1 VAFSSC
7 GWWIKERL
15 YYNKAES
22 LTATP
27 AARRA
32 RRRLTAADNSRGSAR
47 PGARAADRRRTSDLK
62 FSKIKGE
69 PTMRIVLLGAPGSGK
84 GTQTD
89 AITERYGIP
98 TVATGDLLRAEVAA
112 NTELGQQAKPYMDAG
127 DLVPF
132 DIVLGM
138 IENGLKKLAEANS
151 NGFMMDGF
159 PRDLAQA
166 EALDQLLDKI
176 NQPLDLVLFF
186 EVDYEEIVG
195 RLLGRGRADDNE
207 ETIRNRLRV
216 YEEKTAP
223 LIEYYTRKGLLRKVK
238 GTGTIDAIGERI
250 RAVLDE
256 IA

>member
-1 VAFSSC
+1 MALL
-7 GWWIKERL
+7 WIFAGILTLFYRQ
-15 YYNKAES
+15 NES
-22 LTATP
+22 A
-27 AARRA
+27 
-32 RRRLTAADNSRGSAR
+32 
-47 PGARAADRRRTSDLK
+47 
-62 FSKIKGE
+62 II
-69 PTMRIVLLGAPGSGK
+69 MRIVLLGAPGSGK

-89 AITERYGIP
+89 AIIARYGVS

-112 NTELGQQAKPYMDAG
+112 GTELGQRAKPYMDAG
-127 DLVPF
+127 ELVPF

-138 IENGLKKLAEANS
+138 IENGLKTLATTNPK
-151 NGFMMDGF
+151 GFMMDGF

-166 EALDQLLDKI
+166 EALDQILAKI

-186 EVDYEEIVG
+186 EVDYEEIVK

-223 LIEYYTRKGLLRKVK
+223 LIDSYTRTGLLRTVK
-238 GTGTIDAIGERI
+238 GTGTIEEIGARI

>member
-1 VAFSSC
+1 
-7 GWWIKERL
+7 
-15 YYNKAES
+15 
-22 LTATP
+22 
-27 AARRA
+27 
-32 RRRLTAADNSRGSAR
+32 
-47 PGARAADRRRTSDLK
+47 
-62 FSKIKGE
+62 
-69 PTMRIVLLGAPGSGK
+69 MRIVLLGAPGSGK

-89 AITERYGIP
+89 AITERYGIA
-98 TVATGDLLRAEVAA
+98 TVATGDLLRVEVAA
-112 NTELGQQAKPYMDAG
+112 NTELGQRAKPYMDAG
-127 DLVPF
+127 ELVPF

-138 IENGLKKLAEANS
+138 IENGLKKLAESNP

-166 EALDQLLDKI
+166 EALDKLLAKI
-176 NQPLDLVLFF
+176 NQPLDLVVFF
-186 EVDYEEIVG
+186 EVDYEEIVK

-223 LIEYYTRKGLLRKVK
+223 LIEYYTRKGLLRTVK
-238 GTGTIDAIGERI
+238 GTGTIEAIGQRI

>member
-1 VAFSSC
+1 MALL
-7 GWWIKERL
+7 WIFAGILTLFYRQ
-15 YYNKAES
+15 NES
-22 LTATP
+22 A
-27 AARRA
+27 
-32 RRRLTAADNSRGSAR
+32 
-47 PGARAADRRRTSDLK
+47 
-62 FSKIKGE
+62 II
-69 PTMRIVLLGAPGSGK
+69 MRIVLLGAPGSGK

-89 AITERYGIP
+89 AIIARYGVS

-112 NTELGQQAKPYMDAG
+112 GTELGQRAKPYMDAG
-127 DLVPF
+127 ELVPF

-138 IENGLKKLAEANS
+138 IENGLKTLATTNPK
-151 NGFMMDGF
+151 GFMMDGF

-166 EALDQLLDKI
+166 EALDQILAKI

-186 EVDYEEIVG
+186 EVDYEEIVK

-223 LIEYYTRKGLLRKVK
+223 LIDYYNRKGLLRTVK
-238 GTGTIDAIGERI
+238 GTGTIEEIGARI

-256 IA
+256 LA

>member
-1 VAFSSC
+1 
-7 GWWIKERL
+7 
-15 YYNKAES
+15 
-22 LTATP
+22 
-27 AARRA
+27 
-32 RRRLTAADNSRGSAR
+32 
-47 PGARAADRRRTSDLK
+47 
-62 FSKIKGE
+62 
-69 PTMRIVLLGAPGSGK
+69 MRIVLLGAPGSGK

-89 AITERYGIP
+89 AIIARYGVS

-112 NTELGQQAKPYMDAG
+112 GTALGRRAKPYMDAG
-127 DLVPF
+127 ELVPF

-138 IENGLKKLAEANS
+138 IENGLKTLAATNPK
-151 NGFMMDGF
+151 GFMMDGF

-166 EALDQLLDKI
+166 EALDKLLAKI

-186 EVDYEEIVG
+186 EVDYEEIVK

-223 LIEYYTRKGLLRKVK
+223 LIDYYTRKGLLRTVK
-238 GTGTIDAIGERI
+238 GSGTIEAIGARI